1 MTQILSYHNIF
12 QQLLPTGLIWQR
24 HDPLLEAYASALGDE
39 LDLLYTKFE
48 ELKINLNPQYS
59 ASLLDEWERDTAL
72 PDDCLTYSAHE
83 SKRREHIIMRL
94 YERTRLN
101 LAGLNRLLRSVD
113 SDAKADEDEAEP
125 ATIRVTYSD
134 IKIVHARTGEARAG
148 NRLLTTV
155 SNSTLLCHLKR
166 QLSADTKLIFQVT
179 PNNQN
184 QTEKE

>member
-48 ELKINLNPQYS
+48 TLKLNLNPQTCS
-59 ASLLDEWERDTAL
+59 SLLDEWERDTAL
-72 PDDCLTYSAHE
+72 PDDCLTYSIHE
-83 SKRREHIIMRL
+83 SKRREHIMMRM

-101 LAGLNRLLRSVD
+101 LAGLNRLLRTVD
-113 SDAKADEDEAEP
+113 SEAKVTEDETKP
-125 ATIRVTYSD
+125 ATLRITYSN
-134 IKIVHARTGEARAG
+134 IKIVHATAGQARAG
-148 NRLLTTV
+148 NRLLATV
-155 SNSTLLCHLKR
+155 SNLSLLCHLKR
-166 QLSADTKLIFQVT
+166 QLSADIKLTFQAT
-179 PNNQN
+179 AKNQH

>member
-48 ELKINLNPQYS
+48 ELKSNLNPQYS

-94 YERTRLN
+94 YERSRLN
-101 LAGLNRLLRSVD
+101 LAGLNHLLRSVD
-113 SDAKADEDEAEP
+113 SDAKADEDETKP
-125 ATIRVTYSD
+125 ATLRVTYSD
-134 IKIVHARTGEARAG
+134 VKIVPARTGEARAG
-148 NRLLTTV
+148 NRLLETV

-166 QLSADTKLIFQVT
+166 QLSADIKLIFQAT
-179 PNNQN
+179 PKN